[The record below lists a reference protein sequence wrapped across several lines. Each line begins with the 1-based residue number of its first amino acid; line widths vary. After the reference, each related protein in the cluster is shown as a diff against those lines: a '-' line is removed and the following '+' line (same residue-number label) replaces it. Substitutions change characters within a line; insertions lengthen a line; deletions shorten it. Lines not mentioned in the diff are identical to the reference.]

1 MIICLLLFALLIIIL
16 GYGVLLFLPVSSR
29 QPALALSFALGGG
42 LITFQLFVARFYL
55 HLNLGYWSLYLIIAE
70 AIALFVWHF
79 YRRSLVW
86 PAFWSRPNNLLD
98 SILTGALFLAG
109 GLSLLR
115 VFARPLIDYDALG
128 VWSRRVQILYYHQ
141 SDLFNSASSVF
152 WSMLAKPNYPWHLS
166 LLAWLQ
172 TQVTG
177 QFSISLINFLP
188 WCYYLGL
195 ISTVYALVKE
205 KLSRSW
211 SLFLALLIATM
222 PLVFQHSYS
231 FYADLPLAFYLG
243 ASLLVWRRWLVN
255 LNKADL
261 CLAAAL
267 AGFALTVKSEA
278 IFFVGP
284 FVALTL
290 LWLWKQSLLKA
301 QARSLALLGPGLL
314 WLIWLAL
321 QHLGV
326 SNVAAGL
333 GWHPEVLSKI
343 RDAFFVAQ
351 SWQLWWYLVLVMLV
365 LTWRNL
371 IKSKSFIF
379 SALWFILSFGCFLIL
394 YCFTE
399 TYLYALDDTAF
410 SRNLLLFLPLSA
422 SLLSD
427 ALSSWFNKS

>member
-1 MIICLLLFALLIIIL
+1 LL
-16 GYGVLLFLPVSSR
+16 
-29 QPALALSFALGGG
+29 
-42 LITFQLFVARFYL
+42 
-55 HLNLGYWSLYLIIAE
+55 
-70 AIALFVWHF
+70 
-79 YRRSLVW
+79 
-86 PAFWSRPNNLLD
+86 
-98 SILTGALFLAG
+98 
-109 GLSLLR
+109 
-115 VFARPLIDYDALG
+115 
-128 VWSRRVQILYYHQ
+128 
-141 SDLFNSASSVF
+141 
-152 WSMLAKPNYPWHLS
+152 
-166 LLAWLQ
+166 
-172 TQVTG
+172 
-177 QFSISLINFLP
+177 
-188 WCYYLGL
+188 
-195 ISTVYALVKE
+195 
-205 KLSRSW
+205 
-211 SLFLALLIATM
+211 
-222 PLVFQHSYS
+222 
-231 FYADLPLAFYLG
+231 FYLG

-261 CLAAAL
+261 CLAAML

-278 IFFVGP
+278 IFFIGP

-290 LWLWKQSLLKA
+290 FWLWKQSLLKA
-301 QARSLALLGPGLL
+301 QAWSLALLGPGLL

-371 IKSKSFIF
+371 INDKLFIF
-379 SALWFILSFGCFLIL
+379 SATWFILSFGCFLIL
-394 YCFTE
+394 YCLTE